1 MAHFAQINDQYI
13 VQQVLVITQEEINT
27 GIWGDPASWIQTS
40 YNTRGGIYYIPDT
53 NTPDPDQSKAFRKNY
68 AGIGYIYLPNGP
80 EGEGF
85 TTPSPYPS
93 WVMNSFSY
101 LWEAPIPMPVPN
113 SPPFYQ
119 WDEAT
124 LSWVEVAGPTS
135 GDTTAPGAAPNVIG

>member
-1 MAHFAQINDQYI
+1 MSHFAQINSQYI

-68 AGIGYIYLPNGP
+68 AGIGYMYLAYGP

-85 TTPSPYPS
+85 VPPSPYPS

-101 LWEAPIPMPVPN
+101 TWEAPVPMPVPN
-113 SPPFYQ
+113 NPPYYY

-124 LSWVEVAGPTS
+124 LSWVEVPASLNANITE
-135 GDTTAPGAAPNVIG
+135 PGAAPNVIG